1 MSSFLGLAWRYSEFQ
16 VMLVVSRMLTY
27 CAQWM
32 VRYRVHVETAR
43 NAKHSESASKV
54 EYASINP
61 MLQIYACPQ
70 PGSLPKHD
78 AFHSLI

>member
-1 MSSFLGLAWRYSEFQ
+1 MSYFLGLAWRYSEFQ

-43 NAKHSESASKV
+43 IAKHSESASKV
-54 EYASINP
+54 GYVSINP
-61 MLQIYACPQ
+61 MLQIHACPQ
-70 PGSLPKHD
+70 PGGFTK
-78 AFHSLI
+78 A